1 MIDYPPS
8 EFARCN
14 PPCEKGEM
22 SDLVIRGKCE
32 IKGDLIT
39 FKQ

>member
-1 MIDYPPS
+1 MKDYFHPT
-8 EFARCN
+8 EFERCN
-14 PPCEKGEM
+14 PCEKGEM

-32 IKGDLIT
+32 VKGDLIT